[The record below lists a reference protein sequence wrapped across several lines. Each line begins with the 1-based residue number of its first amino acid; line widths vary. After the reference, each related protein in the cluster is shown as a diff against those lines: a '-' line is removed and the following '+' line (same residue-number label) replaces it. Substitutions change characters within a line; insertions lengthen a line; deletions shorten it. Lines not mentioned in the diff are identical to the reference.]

1 MKNYIFLLIVL
12 MISCNTD
19 EIYIDVYDPVQE
31 EIDSLNQRKT
41 DLALIFSYLET
52 EDINYTD
59 STSSGVYYSVI
70 DYGDCLLYTSPSPRD
85 ATLGRMPSCA

>member
-1 MKNYIFLLIVL
+1 MKNYIFLLFVL

-52 EDINYTD
+52 EDINYTKY
-59 STSSGVYYSVI
+59 GINNALLI
-70 DYGDCLLYTSPSPRD
+70 DNTGAVSYTHL
-85 ATLGRMPSCA
+85 TLPTKA